1 MSGSVSARGRDASQR
16 AAACRASRRRA
27 AAAAAEERG
36 ERERFRA
43 RVESGF
49 FPSESLLLLRLSR
62 SIFPMFSSPFCF
74 SLVPNET
81 HRRHHG
87 AGISDLCR
95 PEFRGVTRARERESE
110 HEGGSD
116 EIEKKNVVGEIG
128 KASWRRTVER
138 EATSD
143 IAAAPT
149 GHLPGVSSLSLLRY
163 GADLSESDDAT
174 VEGIAFEPEGQ
185 QRRWKGAK
193 QKGTAFGRS
202 ALTSNVRRGERE
214 FVSLFLPFYL
224 LLP

>member
-1 MSGSVSARGRDASQR
+1 MSVSVSARGQDASQR

-116 EIEKKNVVGEIG
+116 EIEKKT
-128 KASWRRTVER
+128 SWERLERHRGAERSSEKRR
-138 EATSD
+138 ATSPRRQPGTCRGYLRFLSSGT
-143 IAAAPT
+143 ARTFPRVT
-149 GHLPGVSSLSLLRY
+149 MPQWRGSHLS
-163 GADLSESDDAT
+163 
-174 VEGIAFEPEGQ
+174 
-185 QRRWKGAK
+185 
-193 QKGTAFGRS
+193 QKGSSGDGKEQNKKAPPSVGR
-202 ALTSNVRRGERE
+202 
-214 FVSLFLPFYL
+214 P
-224 LLP
+224 

>member
-43 RVESGF
+43 RVASGF
-49 FPSESLLLLRLSR
+49 FLSESLLLLRLSR

-95 PEFRGVTRARERESE
+95 PEFRGVTRARERVSTK
-110 HEGGSD
+110 G
-116 EIEKKNVVGEIG
+116 
-128 KASWRRTVER
+128 
-138 EATSD
+138 EATRSKKKTSWERLERHRG
-143 IAAAPT
+143 AERSSEKRRATSPRRQPGTCRGYLRFLSSGTARTFPRVT
-149 GHLPGVSSLSLLRY
+149 MPQWRGSHLS
-163 GADLSESDDAT
+163 
-174 VEGIAFEPEGQ
+174 
-185 QRRWKGAK
+185 
-193 QKGTAFGRS
+193 QKGSSGDGKEQNKKAPPSVGR
-202 ALTSNVRRGERE
+202 
-214 FVSLFLPFYL
+214 P
-224 LLP
+224 